1 MNFNKFS
8 LEELFVLSTSTDE
21 DLLELGYTSE
31 DMLVLRRY
39 YEELKDKFREKFGI
53 KSSKE

>member
-8 LEELFVLSTSTDE
+8 LEELFVLNTSTDE

-31 DMLVLRRY
+31 DVLVLRRY
-39 YEELKDKFREKFGI
+39 YEELRDKFR
-53 KSSKE
+53 KEFIRRSEE